1 MTWLRWEADSAFTD
15 VVDELAA
22 TLKIPAAHAYGLY
35 VATCNGFGRFRKD
48 GNVAAVLRS
57 ALEGWARWKGR
68 PGRWAAAFRDRCA
81 DESGILRGWWRN
93 AAVLRKQEKDASRP
107 PSNQRGNRGGIAGE
121 SGGIPRGNLAG
132 DGGRRTDTGTELPL
146 PSNLP
151 PRLAQRLIGEPGRF
165 AIWDFLEAVP
175 RTSSIRPGRVASWD
189 ASTGWGS
196 TKGDRPL
203 LGNWRRPARITGRPN
218 GASRTFGVSWI
229 ASLPNGSGPGRNTA
243 GGNPELS
250 EPFKRSKSSW
260 RRANRERPEAVR
272 LHDVGLGV
280 GTQDVRSRTRQADAG
295 CLLAHLTRSHGR
307 RV

>member
-48 GNVAAVLRS
+48 GNVAAVLDS
-57 ALEGWARWKGR
+57 ALEDWARWKGR

-175 RTSSIRPGRVASWD
+175 PDQQYQTW
-189 ASTGWGS
+189 T
-196 TKGDRPL
+196 
-203 LGNWRRPARITGRPN
+203 
-218 GASRTFGVSWI
+218 
-229 ASLPNGSGPGRNTA
+229 
-243 GGNPELS
+243 
-250 EPFKRSKSSW
+250 
-260 RRANRERPEAVR
+260 
-272 LHDVGLGV
+272 
-280 GTQDVRSRTRQADAG
+280 G
-295 CLLAHLTRSHGR
+295 CLLGCLDGLGLDQGRPATVGELAAACADYRPAQWGIPHFRSFVDRTVAKRFRPEKKYRGR
-307 RV
+307 ESRTERAVQAVKEFVAEGES